1 LSAIIVSDKK
11 GFYAIDTTP
20 STTLLLILLMLDATL
35 CCYILLMLDATL
47 RCYILLMLDATLCC
61 YILLMLDATLCCY
74 ILLLPLLKCLLLL
87 IAAAA
92 DCFCLPP
99 CYWFNGVVSIHNKNM
114 Y

>member
-20 STTLLLILLMLDATL
+20 STTLLL
-35 CCYILLMLDATL
+35 
-47 RCYILLMLDATLCC
+47 ILLMLDATLCC